1 MKIDLML
8 YFFFVIGVFFG
19 RDSGQVT
26 LLDSKKMILYTWD
39 HPRGVR
45 KLFWKPYMGI
55 DKPTEIPV
63 DKVKKCEDIYLLIL
77 FSVYGNR
84 ATLIRYVFL

>member
-1 MKIDLML
+1 MGFFLVLM
-8 YFFFVIGVFFG
+8 IS
-19 RDSGQVT
+19 RDSGQIT

-39 HPRGVR
+39 DPQGAR

-63 DKVKKCEDIYLLIL
+63 DKVNNIEDIYLVIL
-77 FSVYGNR
+77 FS
-84 ATLIRYVFL
+84 FF